1 MSFLDNTAGSGFS
14 ITPDDDNDLAQ
25 IANAI
30 YCGGAG
36 DIVLVTPSGAQLTFS
51 AVAAGTVLPFKAKKV
66 LATGTTATNLIGA
79 IHFN

>member
-14 ITPDDDNDLAQ
+14 ITPDNDNDLTQ

-36 DIVLVTPSGAQLTFS
+36 DIVLVAPNGTQLTFS
-51 AVAAGTVLPFKAKKV
+51 SVAAGTTLPFKAKKV
-66 LATGTTATNLIGA
+66 LETGTTATNLIGA
-79 IHFN
+79 IHF